1 MALKPMAL
9 NTPEAIASA
18 YDGNKK
24 KIADAARMGLIDPT
38 AAVMAGMFIDRM
50 RSAATA
56 EQRPTT
62 TVADDVLGAA
72 QMPAGVAAVPQQPQ
86 QPQQAPGAGVS
97 ALPSGIKEMAGGGIV
112 AFDEGGEV
120 PGYAGRDS
128 SWVIDPNVQRKRDL
142 EWRLPILLQEL
153 KEEEA
158 KGNKANVEALRREIR
173 AIKPAPTADG
183 GLYNLFPSAEAA
195 TTTPTTPAQPAPKPA
210 AEPATSSP
218 LGRGIKSV
226 FGATPG
232 QEAYQEGYAAYARRI
247 KQLQDEERQ
256 LGGLFGLRQQ
266 TPAEQSRYNQVKSDL
281 DTLYKAQR
289 NLGPDIE
296 KYGAQQPSTAPA
308 GLPSKP
314 YPLDTLPNEQRPS
327 IPYPAGV
334 EQLVPTER
342 ASAPSGAPTSFEAPT
357 VPEAP
362 TPVYGATLPAL
373 TKLEPELIPREA
385 LPTAEE
391 TMARKKAARQAA
403 GVDEDFAAKRKEA
416 IGKEREE
423 AKGEYE
429 KDKWLAFADMFAQIA
444 AGTSP
449 NALTNIGAGLAKG
462 MPGFAQLRK
471 DMKEKEKLLRERE
484 DRVDDLEQAR
494 RSGDA
499 DAIYNAEEK
508 VVDLNRNIT
517 LHNNK
522 VTNAAKEAFW
532 KGTNDFALEAF
543 RQYKLDEREQNML
556 RQRAWE
562 FKATDQSQW
571 MRLAA
576 EIAARKD
583 IEASRVASAEKI
595 ADKRTAAVTEARK
608 LQLEAKAAELRGEVK
623 AQMEA
628 GIRKKI
634 KDTLGSNVD
643 PAAVE
648 REFNKQLEAE
658 VQRRLKGFDTLS
670 GGNAYPNWTLLPD

>member
-24 KIADAARMGLIDPT
+24 KIADAARMGLVDPT

-50 RSAATA
+50 RSAAAA
-56 EQRPTT
+56 EQRPTS

-72 QMPAGVAAVPQQPQ
+72 QMPAGVAAAPQ
-86 QPQQAPGAGVS
+86 QPQQAPDAGVA

-120 PGYAGRDS
+120 PGYAGRDA
-128 SWVIDPNVQRKRDL
+128 SWVIDPNVQRKRDV

-153 KEEEA
+153 KEEQA
-158 KGNKANVEALRREIR
+158 AGNKDNVEALRREIR
-173 AIKPAPTADG
+173 RLKPPPTAEG

-195 TTTPTTPAQPAPKPA
+195 TPAPATETTTPAPA
-210 AEPATSSP
+210 AEASTSSP

-314 YPLDTLPNEQRPS
+314 YPLNTTENDQRPS
-327 IPYPAGV
+327 IPYPTGV
-334 EQLVPTER
+334 EQLVTPEK
-342 ASAPSGAPTSFEAPT
+342 PSVPGATTTSLESPDIPA
-357 VPEAP
+357 AP
-362 TPVYGATLPAL
+362 TPVYGSKLPAL
-373 TKLEPELIPREA
+373 AKLEPELIKEERP
-385 LPTAEE
+385 PTPEE
-391 TMARKKAARQAA
+391 TMAKKSAARKAA
-403 GVDEDFAAKRKEA
+403 GLDEDFAAKRKEA
-416 IGKEREE
+416 IAKER
-423 AKGEYE
+423 AGIKGEFE

-449 NALTNIGAGLAKG
+449 NALTNIGAGISKG

-494 RSGDA
+494 RAGDA
-499 DAIYNAEEK
+499 DAIYSAEEK
-508 VVDLNRNIT
+508 VNDLNRNIK

-522 VTNAAKEAFW
+522 VTNASKEAFW
-532 KGTNDFALEAF
+532 KGTNDFAALAF
-543 RQYKLDEREQNML
+543 QQYKLDERQQNEL
-556 RQRAWE
+556 KQRAWE
-562 FKATDQSQW
+562 TGASTQAQW
-571 MRLAA
+571 DRLAA
-576 EIAARKD
+576 QIKSAEK
-583 IEASRVASAEKI
+583 IESNRAASAEKI
-595 ADKRTAAVTEARK
+595 AKERADTMRDYRGS
-608 LQLEAKAAELRGEVK
+608 QLEMKAAEIRGTVK
-623 AQMEA
+623 AEMA
-628 GIRKKI
+628 PGIRKAL
-634 KDTLGSNVD
+634 KDKYGSNANIDAEV
-643 PAAVE
+643 
-648 REFNKQLEAE
+648 NKQLEAE
-658 VQRRLKGFDTLS
+658 VQRRLKGFATT
-670 GGNAYPNWTLLPD
+670 GGTDAYPTWNLLPD